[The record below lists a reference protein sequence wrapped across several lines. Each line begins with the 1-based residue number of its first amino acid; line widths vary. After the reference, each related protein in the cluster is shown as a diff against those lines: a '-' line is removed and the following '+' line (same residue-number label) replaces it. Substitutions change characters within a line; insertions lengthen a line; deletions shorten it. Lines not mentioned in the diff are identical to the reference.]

1 MKFIIENGS
10 VRITYSNLENLEEQ
24 DEKIFRLMLH
34 FHAAELQRDRV
45 IYRLQTQE
53 QVSA

>member
-10 VRITYSNLENLEEQ
+10 VRITYTNLDNLEEQ

-45 IYRLQTQE
+45 VYRLKTQDL
-53 QVSA
+53 VSA